1 MSDTI
6 VITVPMERMAEMI
19 ETALVRA
26 MEKQTRPN
34 PEKLYTRAQAA
45 RLMGKKYDTI
55 DRMILQKR
63 IKATADG
70 KYISQRAIDNY
81 ISGTE

>member
-1 MSDTI
+1 MNDI
-6 VITVPMERMAEMI
+6 VITIPLERMAEMI
-19 ETALVRA
+19 EAALIKA
-26 MEKQTRPN
+26 MQKQNRPN

-55 DRMILQKR
+55 DRMINQKR

-81 ISGTE
+81 NGFIE

>member
-1 MSDTI
+1 MSDNKPVI
-6 VITVPMERMAEMI
+6 VATVGIDELAAAIVAATER
-19 ETALVRA
+19 
-26 MEKQTRPN
+26 QNRPN

-55 DRMILQKR
+55 DRMILQGR
-63 IKATADG
+63 LKATTDG

-81 ISGTE
+81 LNAE